1 MAEAPVVVVGAGLA
15 GLACAREL
23 ALRRIP
29 VRVFERGDAVGGR
42 VRTDKVD
49 GFLLDRGFQVF
60 MTAYPEARRVL
71 DYEALALKPLYPGAL
86 VYRGGKLHR
95 LADPWRKLMDAAMTL
110 VNPIGTVAD
119 KARFAEWR
127 HKVMTSSLEEL
138 FSRPQTRSEDFL
150 KARGFSDAFI
160 DTFMRPFFGGVF
172 QERALD
178 TSSRMLEF
186 MLRMFAEGEAAVP
199 AGGMQRIP
207 EQLAEQLPD
216 ETIQLGTE
224 VGRVWEGGVE
234 LAGGEVVRASA
245 VVVATDGTRASEL
258 LNGAIPSPIWRGTNC
273 LYFATSEPPVK
284 GAFLVLDADRDG
296 PLNQMIVMSEVSADY
311 APPGQALVSATI
323 IGMERGLGQ
332 VRSVMEQLARWFGP
346 SVDGWRHLRSY
357 DISDGLPWMNTE
369 FMEQPQKP
377 VRVHDGLYVCG
388 DHREHGSIQGAL
400 SSGHRAAEAVWMDLV
415 RPRYEVPEILHP

>member
-29 VRVFERGDAVGGR
+29 VRVLEREDAVGGR
-42 VRTDKVD
+42 VRTDEVD

-60 MTAYPEARRVL
+60 LTAYPEARRVL
-71 DYEALALKPLYPGAL
+71 DYDALALRRLYPGAL
-86 VYRGGKLHR
+86 IFRGGKLHR
-95 LADPWRKLMDAAMTL
+95 LADPWRKPVDAAMTL

-119 KARFAEWR
+119 KARFFEWR
-127 HKVMTSSLEEL
+127 HKVMASSIEEI
-138 FSRPQTRSEDFL
+138 FSRPQKRSEDYL
-150 KARGFSDAFI
+150 KDRGFSDPFINAF
-160 DTFMRPFFGGVF
+160 MKPFFGGVF

-199 AGGMQRIP
+199 AEGMQRIP

-216 ETIQLGTE
+216 GTIQLATE
-224 VGRVWEGGVE
+224 VARLWEGGVE
-234 LAGGEVVRASA
+234 LVGGEVVPARA
-245 VVVATDGTRASEL
+245 VVVATDGTRACEL
-258 LNGAIPSPIWRGTNC
+258 LNDAIPSPIWRGTNC

-296 PLNQMIVMSEVSADY
+296 PLNQMIVMSEVSPAY

-332 VRSVMEQLARWFGP
+332 VRTVMEQLSRWFGR
-346 SVDGWRHLRSY
+346 SVESWRHLRTY
-357 DISDGLPWMNTE
+357 DISEGLPWMNTE
-369 FMEQPQKP
+369 FMEQPQKS
-377 VRVHDGLYVCG
+377 VRVRDGLYVCG

-415 RPRYEVPEILHP
+415 RPRYEIPQLQHP

>member
-29 VRVFERGDAVGGR
+29 VKVLERGDAVGGR
-42 VRTDKVD
+42 VRTDEVD
-49 GFLLDRGFQVF
+49 GFLLDRGFQIF
-60 MTAYPEARRVL
+60 LTAYPEARRVL
-71 DYEALALKPLYPGAL
+71 DYDALALKPLYPGAL
-86 VYRGGKLHR
+86 VYRGGKIHR
-95 LADPWRKLMDAAMTL
+95 IADPWRKPMDAAITL

-127 HKVMTSSLEEL
+127 HKVMSSSLEEI
-138 FSRPQTRSEDFL
+138 FSRPQQRSEDYL
-150 KARGFSDAFI
+150 KERGFSDAFI
-160 DTFMRPFFGGVF
+160 DAFMRPFFGGVF
-172 QERALD
+172 QERPLD

-199 AGGMQRIP
+199 AGGMRRIP

-216 ETIQLGTE
+216 GTVQLGSD
-224 VGRVWEGGVE
+224 VQRVWESGVE
-234 LAGGEVVRASA
+234 LAGGDVIHARA
-245 VVVATDGTRASEL
+245 VVIATDGTRACEL
-258 LNGAIPSPIWRGTNC
+258 TDHAVPGPSWRGTNC
-273 LYFATSEPPVK
+273 LYFAAPEPPVK

-296 PLNQMIVMSEVSADY
+296 PLNQMIVMSEVSPEY
-311 APPGQALVSATI
+311 APPGQALVSTTI

-332 VRSVMEQLARWFGP
+332 VRAVMEQLSRWFGP
-346 SVDGWRHLRSY
+346 KVEHWRHLRSY
-357 DISDGLPWMNTE
+357 DISEGIPVMSPE
-369 FMEQPQKP
+369 FMAEPQKS
-377 VRVHDGLYVCG
+377 VRVRDGLYVCG

-415 RPRYEVPEILHP
+415 RPRYEVPEVQHP